1 MSRVGKKSI
10 PLPKGVTLSVESGV
24 VNVKGPK
31 GAISRPLPGCLSV
44 NQSGAEVIVERAD
57 ESKTT
62 RALHGTVRSHINNM
76 IAGVLTGYTR
86 ELEIHGVGFKAAVKG
101 KELVLNLGYS
111 HEIRFTPPEGVTIVV
126 TDNTQVAVSGVDVE
140 KVGDS
145 AARIRSYYKAE
156 PYKGKGV
163 RYKGEKIRRKTGK
176 AVS

>member
-10 PLPKGVTLSVESGV
+10 PLPKGVSLTVESGLV
-24 VNVKGPK
+24 KVKGPK
-31 GAISRPLPGCLSV
+31 GEITRTLPACLSL
-44 NQSGAEVIVERAD
+44 NQSSAEIVVERAD

-62 RALHGTVRSHINNM
+62 RALHGTLRSHINNM
-76 IAGVLTGYTR
+76 VAGVSTGYTR

-111 HEIRFTPPEGVTIVV
+111 HEIRFTPPEGVNITV

-145 AARIRSYYKAE
+145 AARIRAYYKAE